1 MRKITEVK
9 SLPEKKIFVKYS
21 NGMEGTISLER
32 LSTREQFAELR
43 NVDVIQNIFVD
54 EKSGDIVVNENIIL
68 CQNALYGIFDLKRQM
83 MNLGLP
89 MGD

>member
-32 LSTREQFAELR
+32 LATREQFAELR
-43 NVDVIQNIFVD
+43 NVDVIQNLIVD
-54 EKSGDIVVNENIIL
+54 EKSGDIIVNENIVL
-68 CQNALYGIFDLKRQM
+68 CKNALYGIFDLKKQM
-83 MNLGLP
+83 MTLGLP